1 MRCLRIFCSP
11 VPGPL
16 VLALVA
22 ALWALPG
29 EAQIRRCV
37 GPDGDTIYTDRNCA
51 DVVATERPAPPVHS
65 PVFGCKAW
73 RRGGSCSLRDLVL
86 HGTHALIDRDPH
98 TPAPR
103 LYLPR

>member
-37 GPDGDTIYTDRNCA
+37 GPDGDTIYTDRTCA
-51 DVVATERPAPPVHS
+51 DVGATERPAPSVHS
-65 PVFGCKAW
+65 PVYGGKSWARGCS
-73 RRGGSCSLRDLVL
+73 RSLRDLVFEV
-86 HGTHALIDRDPH
+86 TAAIDRDRKS
-98 TPAPR
+98 TR
-103 LYLPR
+103 LNSSH